1 MTIKRNGIPT
11 RYVFLHNGERLKKAY
26 HNGTKEIWS
35 AGSMVTYVVDT
46 DKTYTEEVDYGAT
59 CLAPT
64 TFTPEKSG
72 WEFIGW
78 REDTTASS
86 DVLTGKVMGS
96 DAITLYA
103 VYTQGADISFVFDN
117 KTHSMTSFRY
127 CNASGDTRNA
137 TISVPYGEDYSGWT
151 WRGWSNANV
160 TTADGEV
167 FTNGGGAITDITS
180 DSTYY
185 GLYTQTIECS
195 FVSRNSTQKVTGTKY
210 HSASGDTVNATITT
224 PVGADYSGYTW
235 RGWSAEGDTV
245 ADADVAFVNNDTISD
260 LSSGGTYYGL
270 YQKNI
275 ILTVVIDSAR
285 MNYNGKLY
293 YNASGSSKLPT
304 FTVADPSKDGYIFV
318 GWGTTEDSTTAVY
331 DNITDL
337 AIASNRT
344 VYAVFTDA
352 VAIFSYTGTIQ
363 EFVVPATGNYR
374 LDAYGAQGGGVRTT
388 PECGGAAGYSYG
400 YKLLTKGQ
408 KLYIVVGGQGTTA
421 LAEANSTLG
430 GYNGGGDGSSYK
442 KSSGTWPIGG
452 SGGGATHIATVTGLL
467 STLSD
472 NMDSVLLVAGGGGGA
487 GGLHGWNDEGDEVR
501 TRNTGGTG
509 GGLTGGTG
517 LGGSST
523 GGTQTSGGTSYINGS
538 FGTGG
543 SSTSTYPGAGGGG
556 GFYGGAAG
564 YFASGA
570 GGGSGYIGGVSDGE
584 TTNGTNE
591 GPGRAAITY
600 VA

>member
-1 MTIKRNGIPT
+1 MTIKRNGTPT

-35 AGSMVTYVVDT
+35 AGSVVTYVVDT

-210 HSASGDTVNATITT
+210 HSASGDTVNATINT

-235 RGWSAEGDTV
+235 RGWSVEGDTV
-245 ADADVAFVNNDTISD
+245 ADSDVAFVNNDTISD

-275 ILTVVIDSAR
+275 TLTVVIDSAR

-318 GWGTTEDSTTAVY
+318 GWGATEDSTSAVY

-344 VYAVFTDA
+344 LYAIWIRDTVTLFDTNDNETETRRWYRKTSANNGWGLATCQINGTEASWNRIDCTDFNRCVVRIKGNIESTPSMNTVNHTYIKIGFTEDSDEA
-352 VAIFSYTGTIQ
+352 V
-363 EFVVPATGNYR
+363 EVVKK
-374 LDAYGAQGGGVRTT
+374 
-388 PECGGAAGYSYG
+388 S
-400 YKLLTKGQ
+400 
-408 KLYIVVGGQGTTA
+408 
-421 LAEANSTLG
+421 ANSDATEVSQSGLAYNKWYDLEIDVSALTGMQTL
-430 GYNGGGDGSSYK
+430 NVF
-442 KSSGTWPIGG
+442 IGG
-452 SGGGATHIATVTGLL
+452 SYQNGGY
-467 STLSD
+467 
-472 NMDSVLLVAGGGGGA
+472 
-487 GGLHGWNDEGDEVR
+487 LHCSKIVMSN
-501 TRNTGGTG
+501 
-509 GGLTGGTG
+509 
-517 LGGSST
+517 
-523 GGTQTSGGTSYINGS
+523 
-538 FGTGG
+538 
-543 SSTSTYPGAGGGG
+543 
-556 GFYGGAAG
+556 
-564 YFASGA
+564 
-570 GGGSGYIGGVSDGE
+570 
-584 TTNGTNE
+584 
-591 GPGRAAITY
+591 
-600 VA
+600 